1 MIRYAEKKDA
11 HEIAPLI
18 LVILKD
24 MELPF
29 VARYGDEQ
37 TLAVL
42 EAGIVTE
49 DYRYSYRRAL
59 VAEIDGQVAGVA
71 FGYSDK
77 AEAQI
82 DKPLKQI
89 LTTLGLDPEE
99 KLFTDPETL
108 PGEWY
113 LDTISVSPAFRGHG
127 VGTQLLEALPQIA
140 QRDGEEVIGLSVDR
154 QNPGAKRLY
163 TRMGYETVTDT
174 VISGHDYE
182 HMQRKL

>member
-11 HEIAPLI
+11 QAIAPLI

-29 VARYGDEQ
+29 VARYGEEK

-49 DYRYSYRRAL
+49 SYRYSYRRAL
-59 VAEIDGQVAGVA
+59 VSEIDGQVAGVA

-77 AEAQI
+77 EEPQI
-82 DKPLKQI
+82 DEPLKAI
-89 LTTLGLDPEE
+89 LQQLEIDPEE

-127 VGTQLLEALPQIA
+127 VGTALLEALPQIA
-140 QRDGEEVIGLSVDR
+140 LRDGEQVIGLSVDR

-163 TRMGYETVTDT
+163 SRMGYEVVAET

-182 HMQRKL
+182 HMQRRI